1 MIWRGTQIFT
11 AVNTSASTTVKRS
24 ATVIVSRRE
33 SLFCAPQYR
42 EVSTD
47 APILIPIHK
56 KVNSV
61 MNCVAKEE
69 ALNAVSPKVP
79 SMMVSTR
86 LTPVVITL
94 CMAMGKAIFTNFL

>member
-1 MIWRGTQIFT
+1 MIFT
-11 AVNTSASTTVKRS
+11 AVNIKRQYHGKTKCDRDRL
-24 ATVIVSRRE
+24 AQGVFILR
-33 SLFCAPQYR
+33 PQYR